1 MPTPPADT
9 PPFTVLI
16 VDDSEHQRYLL
27 RLVAERHGA
36 VVVDEAAD
44 GRTGIE
50 LAGRHRPDLIVLDLA
65 MPVMNGIEALPSLRQ
80 VAPESRVVVL
90 SHFSSARMARH
101 TAALGAVGYVE
112 KSTPQDRLFREILL
126 AAGLLDVVV
135 DAVRQAMTTFA
146 PEPQNA
152 GSARRFV
159 DEILRQWDCEE
170 LVENVTLL
178 VSELVTNAIEHA
190 RSDLDVAVKLFPDR
204 VRVDVLDRIALTD
217 ANGVAAATGTQAASA
232 EATSGRGLFMVEAIA
247 QRWGV
252 DESDDGKSVWFEL
265 AR

>member
-1 MPTPPADT
+1 MGIVRTGSLM

-36 VVVDEAAD
+36 VVVDEAGD
-44 GRTGIE
+44 GRTGVE
-50 LAGRHRPDLIVLDLA
+50 LAGRHRPDLVVLDLA
-65 MPVMNGIEALPSLRQ
+65 MPVMNGIEALPKLKE
-80 VAPESRVVVL
+80 ATPDSRIVVL
-90 SHFSSARMARH
+90 SHFPSARMEHH
-101 TAALGAVGYVE
+101 TVALGAAGYVE
-112 KSTPQDRLFREILL
+112 KATPQDRLFQEILL
-126 AAGLLDVVV
+126 AAGLLEAVV
-135 DAVRQAMTTFA
+135 DAIRQAVTTFA

-152 GSARRFV
+152 RSARRFV
-159 DEILRQWDCEE
+159 DEILRQWDCED

-204 VRVDVLDRIALTD
+204 VRVDVLDRAAPD
-217 ANGVAAATGTQAASA
+217 NNGVAMAAAEPDTGA
-232 EATSGRGLFMVEAIA
+232 ESGRGLFMVEAIA
-247 QRWGV
+247 QDWGV
-252 DESDDGKSVWFEL
+252 DRTEDGKSVWFEL